1 MTIKDIKTE
10 ARKKLALNMHQAI
23 AVYAVEFTIF
33 ITLIALVVMSSV
45 SLGVNLPAAVV
56 MICYGI
62 VLCIVALVGIGM
74 INFAMVDFYLASYRC
89 KPYNIRR
96 LGETL
101 VRSNMTK
108 IFLLSLQRTVVG
120 LLLTLCLIVPGVIY
134 FIRTSM
140 ANYLLI
146 ANPKLTAKAALTASN
161 KVMSGKTGAYFALC
175 MSLIGWYLLGIF
187 TLGLGFIFII
197 PYTNLIKAVYYKR
210 NLQGDK
216 TVYNIVPQPI
226 SPPYPATA
234 ATVATV
240 PQAGEQQV
248 YAEQVRP
255 ASVLNEPQQQQ
266 PKVAPIDTLA
276 DDDVRDMNDA
286 MRDFGAPAVER
297 DVAEVPIMPVST
309 AKKETLTVRSVQQKQ
324 KTAEPQMPIDILSD
338 MVSEMSDKIK
348 TEASHR
354 GGNDDTSIVETERM
368 LSDAELAAQERSKKQ
383 AIESMYSRTDPKKPV
398 VDYFTGGGKQKQNPN
413 DFVTSE
419 VEVTETDVT
428 EFDKQT
434 SANHIIDAPQD
445 DPVMSDSDL
454 DEFLRKFDSESAAQ
468 RPEHNKAVD
477 AAAARRAE
485 RRTTER
491 PTSRRTLE
499 RSGEVSDRAERI
511 RRERE
516 ARLNKN

>member
-45 SLGVNLPAAVV
+45 SLGVNVPAAVV

-62 VLCIVALVGIGM
+62 VLCVVALVGIGM

-120 LLLTLCLIVPGVIY
+120 GLLLLCLIVPGVIY
-134 FIRTSM
+134 LIRTSM

-161 KVMSGKTGAYFALC
+161 KVMSGKTGSYFSLC
-175 MSLIGWYLLGIF
+175 MSLLGWYLLGIF

-197 PYTNLIKAVYYKR
+197 PYTDLIKAVYYKR

-216 TVYNIVPQPI
+216 TVYNVVPQPL
-226 SPPYPATA
+226 SAPYPTTA
-234 ATVATV
+234 APM
-240 PQAGEQQV
+240 PQAAQQA
-248 YAEQVRP
+248 YAEQVRST
-255 ASVLNEPQQQQ
+255 AEQDAQQQQ
-266 PKVAPIDTLA
+266 QKVAPIDTLA
-276 DDDVRDMNDA
+276 DDDVRDMNA
-286 MRDFGAPAVER
+286 TMRDFGAPVVEQR
-297 DVAEVPIMPVST
+297 DVTEVPIMPVT
-309 AKKETLTVRSVQQKQ
+309 AAKKEAQAVQAEPQRQKS
-324 KTAEPQMPIDILSD
+324 TDPQMPIDILSD
-338 MVSEMSDKIK
+338 MVAVMSDTSAKDDAPHADK
-348 TEASHR
+348 P
-354 GGNDDTSIVETERM
+354 DDTSIVETERE
-368 LSDAELAAQERSKKQ
+368 LTDEELAASEKTKKQ
-383 AIESMYSRTDPKKPV
+383 AIESMYSRTDPQKPR

-419 VEVTETDVT
+419 VDIG
-428 EFDKQT
+428 T
-434 SANHIIDAPQD
+434 SEYDRPISVEHVIDAPID
-445 DPVMSDSDL
+445 DSVMSDSDF
-454 DEFLRKFDSESAAQ
+454 DEFLRKFDIESSAQNAGGGNAAG
-468 RPEHNKAVD
+468 NAS
-477 AAAARRAE
+477 ARRAE

-491 PTSRRTLE
+491 PSARRATE
-499 RSGEVSDRAERI
+499 RNGEVLDRKST
-511 RRERE
+511 
-516 ARLNKN
+516 RLNSSHE